1 MSKFLIVG
9 LGNPGQDY
17 AQTRHNLGWLAVEAL
32 AKRSTATFR
41 EERSLHTLLADV
53 RINETQALLSLP
65 TTYMNESGRAV
76 QAVAQYFK
84 IPLTQI
90 LLVQDELDF
99 AFGTFAFRDGGNAGG
114 HNGIGSTYEQTG
126 TTQFARLRMGI
137 GRPVAP
143 RTSKDYVLERFS
155 TEEQAKLDELL
166 KRSSEAIDC
175 WVKEGLTRAMNL
187 WNGVKYDSATH
198 SKSPTPPLGSDRKL

>member
-1 MSKFLIVG
+1 MSKYLIVG

-32 AKRSTATFR
+32 AKRSQAPFR
-41 EERSLHTLLADV
+41 EERSLHTLLADIRV
-53 RINETQALLSLP
+53 NQTQALLSLP

-99 AFGTFAFRDGGNAGG
+99 PFGTFAFRDGGSAGG
-114 HNGIGSTYEQTG
+114 HNGIDSIYEQTR

-143 RTSKDYVLERFS
+143 RLSKDYVLERFS
-155 TEEQAKLDELL
+155 AEEQVKLDELL
-166 KRSSEAIDC
+166 KRSADAIEC
-175 WVKEGLTRAMNL
+175 WMKEGLTRAMNS
-187 WNGVKYDSATH
+187 WNGVKYDPATD
-198 SKSPTPPLGSDRKL
+198 STVSTPPVGSDR